1 MGDTEEIL
9 SVDIDREMRQS
20 YLDYAMSVITAR
32 ALPDVRDGLK
42 PVQRRILF
50 AMRGLGLQ
58 ADRPTRKSARIIGE
72 VLGKYH
78 PHGDSA
84 VYDAMVRMAQDF
96 SLRYPLVDGQGNF
109 GSVDGDGAAAMRYTE
124 ARLSPVGE
132 EMLKDIEKDTVD
144 TVPNFDSTLSE
155 PTVLPAL
162 LPNLLVNGVGGIAVG
177 MATNIPPHNLSEIA
191 DAIGYLV
198 DHYTQ
203 LDDVS
208 VEDLM
213 AFVPGPDFPTGALV
227 LGNEGIKQ
235 AYATGKGRVICRA
248 RMHVEDLRSNKR
260 IVVTELP
267 YQVNKA
273 NLVERIATLVREG
286 RVEGI
291 ADLRDESDRN
301 GTRVIIDLRRGV
313 EAAAVISPLLKY
325 TQLRTTFG
333 CNMLALVDGEPKV
346 LSLKKILVAYIE
358 HRHEVI
364 VRRSEY
370 ELARARERAHILE
383 GLLIALD
390 NLDEVIATIRR
401 SRTADTAQTN
411 LRRKFKLSEE
421 QARAILDMQLR
432 RLAALERKRIE
443 TEYEEVLARIAYLE
457 ALLGSKAK
465 VLALVKDDV
474 LDLKKR
480 YGDPRRT
487 RICEAEH
494 KGAKLEDLVP
504 DDQRLLL
511 LTRSG
516 AVRSVKL
523 GTPQAR
529 RSGTQAVAG
538 MSNQES
544 DVVRVACQAN
554 GKDTAL
560 FVGERGSAAL
570 LPAHRLPEVAQHPE
584 GSPVHACA
592 QLPRDERPVAMLP
605 LPDLKDT
612 GRLLVMGTRLGKVK
626 RLQMADLAQIGA
638 GGQIMGIA
646 DDDALGWALIAS
658 EEDEVILVTAQ
669 AKSIRFAASE
679 VRPQGLTAQGV
690 MGIKLQ
696 DDDTVVAMELVR
708 PQTELLV
715 VTNQGYGNRT
725 PLDQYSS
732 QGRGGQGLLTMDA
745 SKIGDT
751 GPIVAAGIVTAED
764 EVILTTAKGRM
775 QRQSVRA
782 LPQLDRATWGRQVS
796 QGDEGKAWALK
807 NDTLDGCVR
816 IDDSADDEQRPTPE
830 QPEDEP
836 EAPAPKATTRSSRR
850 GTKTRSTSRPKPAKE
865 EPAPTDEDEADSSS
879 ESAPPATRTR
889 RATVTRRRT
898 RRTSG

>member
-191 DAIGYLV
+191 DAIAYLV

-411 LRRKFKLSEE
+411 LRRKFKLSED

-592 QLPRDERPVAMLP
+592 QLPGDERPVAMLP

-658 EEDEVILVTAQ
+658 EEDEVIMVTAQ

-708 PQTELLV
+708 PQAELLI
-715 VTNQGYGNRT
+715 VTNQGYGKRT

-751 GPIVAAGIVTAED
+751 GPIVAAGVVTAED

-775 QRQSVRA
+775 QRQSVKA

-830 QPEDEP
+830 KPENEP

-865 EPAPTDEDEADSSS
+865 EAAPADEGEAGSSS

>member
-191 DAIGYLV
+191 DAIAYLV

-235 AYATGKGRVICRA
+235 AYATGKGRIICRA

-411 LRRKFKLSEE
+411 LRRKFKLSED

-658 EEDEVILVTAQ
+658 EEDEVIMVTAQ

-708 PQTELLV
+708 PQAELLI
-715 VTNQGYGNRT
+715 VTNQGYGKRT

-775 QRQSVRA
+775 QRQSVKA

>member
-58 ADRPTRKSARIIGE
+58 ADRPTRKSARIVGE

-78 PHGDSA
+78 PHGDAA

-96 SLRYPLVDGQGNF
+96 SLRYPLVDGQGNL

-132 EMLKDIEKDTVD
+132 EMLKDIDKETVD
-144 TVPNFDSTLSE
+144 SIANFDGTLEE
-155 PTVLPAL
+155 PTVLPGL

-177 MATNIPPHNLSEIA
+177 MATNIPPHNLNEVA
-191 DAIGYLV
+191 DAIAYLV
-198 DHYTQ
+198 DHYAQ

-213 AFVPGPDFPTGALV
+213 TFIPGPDFPTGALV

-235 AYATGKGRVICRA
+235 AYATGKGRIICRA

-443 TEYEEVLARIAYLE
+443 TEYEEVMARIAYLE

-465 VLALVKDDV
+465 VLALVKDDI

-511 LTRSG
+511 LTRAG
-516 AVRSVKL
+516 AVRSIKL

-554 GKDTAL
+554 GKDTVL
-560 FVGERGSAAL
+560 FIGERGSAAL
-570 LPAHRLPEVAQHPE
+570 LPAHRLPEAAQHPE
-584 GSPVHACA
+584 GSPVHACT
-592 QLPRDERPVAMLP
+592 QFPRDERPVAMLA
-605 LPDLKDT
+605 LADLSDENQ
-612 GRLLVMGTRLGKVK
+612 LLIMGTRRGKVK
-626 RLQMADLAQIGA
+626 RLQLADLAQIGA
-638 GGQIMGIA
+638 GGQVMGIA
-646 DDDALGWALIAS
+646 DDDALGWALVGS
-658 EEDEVILVTAQ
+658 DEDEILFVTAQ

-679 VRPQGLTAQGV
+679 VRPQGLSAQGV

-696 DDDTVVAMELVR
+696 DDDAVVAMELVR
-708 PQTELLV
+708 PQAELLV
-715 VTNQGYGNRT
+715 VTSQGYGKRT

-745 SKIGDT
+745 SKIADT
-751 GPIVAAGIVTAED
+751 GPIVAAGVITAED
-764 EVILTTAKGRM
+764 EVVLTTAQGRM
-775 QRQSVRA
+775 QRLGAQD
-782 LPQLDRATWGRQVS
+782 LPQLDRATWGRLVS
-796 QGDEGKAWALK
+796 QGDEGKIWALK

-816 IDDSADDEQRPTPE
+816 IDDSADDEQRPAPE
-830 QPEDEP
+830 QPDNEP
-836 EAPAPKATTRSSRR
+836 EAAPPKPTTRSPRR
-850 GTKTRSTSRPKPAKE
+850 GTGTRSTSRRKPAKE
-865 EPAPTDEDEADSSS
+865 EAAPADEDEADSSS
-879 ESAPPATRTR
+879 EGASPATRTR

>member
-411 LRRKFKLSEE
+411 LRRKFKLSED

-487 RICEAEH
+487 SICEAEH

-708 PQTELLV
+708 PQAELLI
-715 VTNQGYGNRT
+715 VTNQGYGKRT

-775 QRQSVRA
+775 QRQSVKA

-865 EPAPTDEDEADSSS
+865 EAAPADEGEADSSS

>member
-191 DAIGYLV
+191 DAIAYLV

-411 LRRKFKLSEE
+411 LRRKFKLSED

-638 GGQIMGIA
+638 GGQVMGIA

-658 EEDEVILVTAQ
+658 EEDEVIMVTAQ

-715 VTNQGYGNRT
+715 VTNQGYGKRT

-751 GPIVAAGIVTAED
+751 GPIVAAGVVSAED

-775 QRQSVRA
+775 QRQSVKA

-865 EPAPTDEDEADSSS
+865 EAAPADEGEAGSSS